1 MIGQNVLEQ
10 MLTGKMAMCAFVS
23 LLRTDDH
30 LQMYIRAL
38 IPAEAVNS
46 RQHAFWKRISYEAF
60 RRNQF
65 DFIKFL
71 YSVCRFDG
79 SVGDN
84 LNVFSFIKN
93 VYTYSQP
100 DFKCTTL
107 YQEAFDLYFDG
118 VKDCYDGPEVRH
130 IVDQIIH
137 EALLRKT
144 KREKILFVKDA
155 ISSQFHL
162 VDKKRPRWILGAE
175 WPMGM
180 YSPMGFGNQC
190 RNAESVQYQFVDV
203 DTKEVRFIEQFY

>member
-60 RRNQF
+60 RRSQF

-71 YSVCRFDG
+71 NGVCRFDG

-84 LNVFSFIKN
+84 LNVFSFLKN
-93 VYTYSQP
+93 VYTYSRP

-107 YQEAFDLYFDG
+107 YQEAFDLYFDV

-162 VDKKRPRWILGAE
+162 VDKKRPRWIQGAE

-180 YSPMGFGNQC
+180 YSPMGFVNQC

>member
-107 YQEAFDLYFDG
+107 YQEAFDLYFDV

-162 VDKKRPRWILGAE
+162 VDKKRPRWIHGAE

-180 YSPMGFGNQC
+180 YSPMGFVNQC

>member
-107 YQEAFDLYFDG
+107 YQEAFDLYFDV

-162 VDKKRPRWILGAE
+162 VDKKRPRWIQGAE

-180 YSPMGFGNQC
+180 YSPMGFVNQC

-203 DTKEVRFIEQFY
+203 DTTEVRFIEQFY